1 MNRYYLRSL
10 QTETGHQASLAK
22 YERVNSFAKGCGR
35 EAFGHSGI
43 DNNNAWPRP
52 DLPAAAFTQIIE
64 IASMHKEQGV
74 SELLDPGLQAVR
86 GGDCFVVAHRV
97 PVRHERSL
105 AHLATP
111 DETAFYD
118 IWENKH
124 CHGRTPNP
132 ECCGTFR
139 I

>member
-64 IASMHKEQGV
+64 IASMHKEQRRIRTFG
-74 SELLDPGLQAVR
+74 S
-86 GGDCFVVAHRV
+86 
-97 PVRHERSL
+97 RH
-105 AHLATP
+105 A
-111 DETAFYD
+111 
-118 IWENKH
+118 
-124 CHGRTPNP
+124 GRTRRRLFCSSPSCAR
-132 ECCGTFR
+132 ET
-139 I
+139 